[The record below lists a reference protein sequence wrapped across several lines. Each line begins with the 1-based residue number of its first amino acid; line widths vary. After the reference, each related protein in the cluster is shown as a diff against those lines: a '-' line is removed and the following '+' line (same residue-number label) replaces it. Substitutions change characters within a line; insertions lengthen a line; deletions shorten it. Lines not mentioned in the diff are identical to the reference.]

1 MHTTDV
7 PRSIRL
13 PIDVDERLTQLAHFT
28 GRSRSYY
35 LRELVTTGI
44 DDLER
49 AYDIA
54 ARAEQIRTGQRETLT
69 LDTVLADLDI
79 TSDEL
84 RDGSE

>member
-13 PIDVDERLTQLAHFT
+13 PIDVDERLTQLAHST
-28 GRSRSYY
+28 GRSKSYY

-44 DDLER
+44 DDLEH

-54 ARAEQIRTGQRETLT
+54 ARAEQIRTGQRQTIT
-69 LDTVLADLDI
+69 LDTVLTDLDI
-79 TSDEL
+79 TLDEL
-84 RDGSE
+84 SDGSE